1 MNAMAPKIL
10 LAVVT
15 VSTICGVGYVH
26 HRQNMERAEMYE
38 GVKRDLERQR
48 AAAALRCRLFTL
60 LLRRLLARL
69 LLRS

>member
-48 AAAALRCRLFTL
+48 AAAA
-60 LLRRLLARL
+60 AKDVKKIVI
-69 LLRS
+69 SNGWK